1 MQCKGFIN
9 TQLSSHFRSDCTSQN
24 SCTQL
29 WLVTHFY
36 ENGSLY
42 DYLNNVPLPGTV
54 MVGSPEAA
62 ANKPSLFPWQ
72 AHNILLSSLNGL
84 VHLHTEIFGTQVNI
98 FYSFNGGKLYYV
110 SLVSNITQL
119 IASFSISIHFR
130 VNQLLLTGISSRKT
144 YWSERMEAASLLIL
158 GLPSC
163 TFKGKHIN
171 SILF

>member
-1 MQCKGFIN
+1 MQRFYTY
-9 TQLSSHFRSDCTSQN
+9 TQLSSYFRSDCTSQN

-84 VHLHTEIFGTQVNI
+84 VHLHTEIFGTQVKKRGD
-98 FYSFNGGKLYYV
+98 FF
-110 SLVSNITQL
+110 
-119 IASFSISIHFR
+119 
-130 VNQLLLTGISSRKT
+130 
-144 YWSERMEAASLLIL
+144 
-158 GLPSC
+158 
-163 TFKGKHIN
+163 
-171 SILF
+171 ILFLGKCTAYHWYPMSTYLLSSSSLYFNSFQGKPAIAHRDIKSKNILVRADGSCVIADFGLAVMHFQR